1 MTTSLAFNDATTLSP
16 KAQREQDIDLVM
28 HAAIEYHRKAE
39 YSDARTL
46 YEIVLNSDDDHV
58 DANYHLGV
66 LHMQTGDPANA
77 VPLFER
83 VLGHTPNFAQLWVYY
98 FNALVGSNQFEA
110 ARASLF
116 LAQEYGVPVEA
127 INALRAQLP

>member
-1 MTTSLAFNDATTLSP
+1 MTTPLALNDATMLSP
-16 KAQREQDIDLVM
+16 EAQREQDIALVM
-28 HAAIEYHRKAE
+28 RTAIEYHRKAE
-39 YSDARTL
+39 HSDAKAL
-46 YEIVLNSDDDHV
+46 YEIVLSSDSDHV

-66 LHMQTGDPANA
+66 LHMQTGDPAKA

-98 FNALVGSNQFEA
+98 FNALVASNQFEA

-116 LAQEYGVPVEA
+116 LAQECGVPAEA
-127 INALRAQLP
+127 VDALRAQLP